1 MEDRILQRLWIVK
14 PTAPES
20 HFERFAE
27 LPRPVAQLLYNRG
40 LTEEE
45 QVHGY
50 FGRQV
55 GESNPFKMRGMLE
68 TVKRLRKAIET
79 GEKIIVHGDYDAD
92 GVTSTAVMV
101 TGLYALGAKVAPYIP
116 HRLEGYGLNPDTIQ
130 KLKKHN
136 ISLMITVD
144 CGIRATKPIAL
155 AKELGIDVL
164 VTDHHSPGELP
175 DALAIVNPHQPG
187 CAYPYKHLAGVGLA
201 WKTIQ
206 AMLLA
211 ERKAPQGKTRYELDV
226 NELLDLVALGTVADV
241 APLTGENRSLV
252 WRGLDKLRQTQRPG
266 LLAMMA
272 TASIKPHAV
281 DAESIAFF
289 LGPRIN
295 AVGRIDHAMRAYYLL
310 RAQEVN
316 KAEQLAD
323 ELEMQ
328 NRRRQKLTKDAI
340 DRAHEQL
347 SDTTLP
353 LIMVQDPECSHGI
366 VGLVAGRLLEEFY
379 RPTIVLTEEDGIS
392 RASCRSIPE
401 FHITKALEEV
411 KHLLVRYGGHAAA
424 AGFSVKTED
433 IPKLNEALLVIAK
446 RELNDLIEQ
455 NKLLPR
461 IEPDAILPLHE
472 VNHELA
478 DTLEQLAPFGEANR
492 MPLWMGKNI
501 KVISAKQVG
510 KSKTHLQL
518 NLMDET
524 SRTWRAIAFRLG
536 NRYHNLPTFIDIIFS
551 IKRSQWRGRERLEL
565 QLADLRPAKTT

>member
-1 MEDRILQRLWIVK
+1 MEDNILQRLWIVK

-20 HFERFAE
+20 HFERFSD

-40 LTEEE
+40 LTEKE
-45 QVHGY
+45 QVQGY

-55 GESNPFKMRGMLE
+55 GVNNPFRMRGMLE
-68 TVKRLRKAIET
+68 TVKRLRQAIET

-116 HRLEGYGLNPDTIQ
+116 HRKEGYGLNPNTIQ
-130 KLKKHN
+130 KLKTHN

-144 CGIRATKPIAL
+144 CGVRATKEIAL
-155 AKELGIDVL
+155 ANELGIDVL

-206 AMLLA
+206 ALWLA
-211 ERKAPQGKTRYELDV
+211 ERKAPLGKMRHALDLDG
-226 NELLDLVALGTVADV
+226 LLDLVALGTVADV

-252 WRGLDKLRQTQRPG
+252 WRGLHKLRHTQRPG
-266 LLAMMA
+266 LLAMMS

-295 AVGRIDHAMRAYYLL
+295 AVGRIDHAMRAYQLL
-310 RAQEVN
+310 RAQDDM
-316 KAEQLAD
+316 KAGQLAD

-340 DRAHEQL
+340 DRAHQKL
-347 SDTTLP
+347 SDPTIP
-353 LIMVQDPECSHGI
+353 LIMISDPECTHGI

-401 FHITKALEEV
+401 FHITRALEEV

-424 AGFSVKTED
+424 AGFSVETKK
-433 IPKLNEALLVIAK
+433 IP
-446 RELNDLIEQ
+446 ELNDALLAIAKTQLDDPIEQ
-455 NKLLPR
+455 GKLLPR

-472 VNHELA
+472 VNYELA

-492 MPLWMGKNI
+492 MPLWMGKNV
-501 KVISAKQVG
+501 KVVKAKQVG

-518 NLMDET
+518 TLMDQT

-536 NRYHNLPTFIDIIFS
+536 HRYHNLPTFIDIIFS
-551 IKRSQWRGRERLEL
+551 VKRSEWQGRQRLEL
-565 QLADLRPAKTT
+565 QLADLRPAQTA